1 MMRDEERRAMRPPSL
16 PGNRKAST
24 PPITSQGP
32 KPSPPAQLP
41 LPKTQKIGPSNRS
54 RTQSSKKEDEAKMP
68 PKPVFHGEFRKNKV
82 SMRSLLLQLNK
93 MIEEELANFEPRQD
107 R

>member
-1 MMRDEERRAMRPPSL
+1 MRDEERRAMRPPSL

-54 RTQSSKKEDEAKMP
+54 RTQSSKKDELKTP
-68 PKPVFHGEFRKNKV
+68 PKPIFPAVSRKKEM
-82 SMRSLLLQLNK
+82 STWSLFLQQNK
-93 MIEEELANFEPRQD
+93 MAEEDLAKF
-107 R
+107 